1 MKTTNLKQVL
11 QSNSNE
17 FTSVTPFNLKT
28 KKLCYLDLSDNNT
41 ELTIDEIEDNEVFGR
56 YIRRFIEENN
66 ADLAIGKYN
75 ENRTIYRKS
84 EHFTPKGEEPRSI
97 HLGTDLWLEVGTTI
111 HAPLSGN
118 VHSFQNNDNYGDYGP
133 TIILEHDLDGQTF
146 FTLYG
151 HLDNNSLKN
160 IHQGQYI
167 AQGKAFCKLGNANE
181 NGQWPAH
188 LHFQIIKDMM
198 DKHGDFPGVARPSER
213 DKYLEICPDPGLIL
227 GIQTH

>member
-1 MKTTNLKQVL
+1 MKTTNLKQIL
-11 QSNSNE
+11 QKHTGGFSP
-17 FTSVTPFNLKT
+17 VTPFDIRE
-28 KKLCYLDLSDNNT
+28 KKLCYIDLSDKNT
-41 ELTIDEIEDNEVFGR
+41 DLTPEDIEDNEVFGQ
-56 YIRRFIEENN
+56 YIQKIIESNN

-97 HLGTDLWLEVGTTI
+97 HLGTDLWLQTGTAI
-111 HAPLSGN
+111 HAPLSAK

-133 TIILEHDLDGQTF
+133 TIILEHHLDGQTF

-151 HLDNNSLKN
+151 HLNLNSLKN

-167 AQGKAFCKLGNANE
+167 EQGKTFCNLGNPNE

-188 LHFQIIKDMM
+188 LHFQIISNMM
-198 DKHGDFPGVARPSER
+198 NKKGDFPGVAKPSE
-213 DKYLEICPDPGLIL
+213 KQEFLEICPDPGLIL
-227 GIQTH
+227 GIKTH